1 MNFSRYVGIPFLER
15 GRTRAGADCWGLVVL
30 FYAGELGIHL
40 PAYDEPST
48 TRAER
53 ATCAAIISA
62 AVSGAEPWRR
72 VLEPAPGDVILCETL
87 RQPIHVGVVVDRRQM
102 LHVPAGGESVIERF
116 TSPEWHRFVRGFF
129 RYAR

>member
-1 MNFSRYVGIPFLER
+1 MNFGRYVGIPFLER

-30 FYAGELGIHL
+30 FYAGELGIIL
-40 PAYDEPST
+40 PSYEERST

-62 AVSGAEPWRR
+62 AIAGVEPWAP
-72 VLEPAPGDVILCETL
+72 VDKPAPGDVILCETL

-116 TSPEWHRFVRGFF
+116 TSPEWVHTVRGFF
-129 RYAR
+129 RYAA